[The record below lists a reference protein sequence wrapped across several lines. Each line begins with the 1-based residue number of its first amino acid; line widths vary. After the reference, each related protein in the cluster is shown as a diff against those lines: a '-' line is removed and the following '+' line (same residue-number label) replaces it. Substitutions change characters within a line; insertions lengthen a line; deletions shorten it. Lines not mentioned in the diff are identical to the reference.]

1 MVEVHARTREANG
14 VALVECRL
22 ANDEPEA
29 RRVVIESRLDGPT
42 WPPREGDV
50 PDPRWN
56 GDRAEFVVDAGRTV
70 GVGFAALAPA
80 REPPVAVVEA
90 EPVDAGE
97 AGDGLEPRGSALA
110 GETSA
115 SLRGTTPP
123 AETTAASV
131 AGKLTDARP
140 PLRGVLEEESDGA
153 TGDDAVLD
161 AGGCPVNDAG
171 DPPVGDRPSPGGS
184 ADAGARPACP
194 GIDRDRPVSPGI
206 DRDRPETPTAEKGR
220 ADLPGGWLDDVEA
233 RTERLEALATAR
245 SLPAA
250 TEAVAAA
257 GGLEGVRDG
266 VATARADRDRL
277 LVLAARARTLAGRI
291 EAADVP
297 VETLERLS

>member
-1 MVEVHARTREANG
+1 MVEVHARSREANG

-29 RRVVIESRLDGPT
+29 RRVLIESRLDGPT

-56 GDRAEFVVDAGRTV
+56 GDRAEFVIDAGRTV
-70 GVGFAALAPA
+70 GVGFAAPAPA
-80 REPPVAVVEA
+80 SEPPVAVVEA
-90 EPVDAGE
+90 EPVAAGE

-131 AGKLTDARP
+131 AGELTDARP

-184 ADAGARPACP
+184 ADAGDRPACP
-194 GIDRDRPVSPGI
+194 GIDRDRPA
-206 DRDRPETPTAEKGR
+206 TPTAGKGR
-220 ADLPGGWLDDVEA
+220 ADPARGWLDEVEA
-233 RTERLEALATAR
+233 RTERLEALAAAR

-250 TEAVAAA
+250 TDAVAAA
-257 GGLEGVRDG
+257 GGLDGVRDG